1 MELSIVIPAYNEEK
15 RIESTL
21 KEIIMYC
28 KENFTK
34 YEILVV
40 NDCSKDR
47 TKNVVEKYKAQK
59 VKLLHNGVNRGK
71 GYSVRKGIL
80 AAKYPFVL
88 FTDSDMSTPITDI
101 KSFLPYLKSYDIII
115 ASRNLKGSKIKVS
128 QPFYRKMMGKAFP
141 FFVNL
146 FVLRGFKDTQ
156 CGFKLFKI
164 DAAKKIVALQT
175 FERFSFDVEI
185 LFIAKKLGYRIKEL
199 PVTWVDKA
207 GSKVSP
213 IKDAVSMLTDLFK
226 IRWNQIQGRYKP
238 KKN

>member
-1 MELSIVIPAYNEEK
+1 MEISIVIPAYNEER

-21 KEIIMYC
+21 KKVIKYC
-28 KENFTK
+28 KKNFSN

-47 TKNVVEKYKAQK
+47 TKQVVEKYKTQK

-88 FTDSDMSTPITDI
+88 FTDSDMSTPMTDL
-101 KSFLPYLKSYDIII
+101 KSFLPYIKRYDIVI
-115 ASRNLKGSKIKVS
+115 ASRNMKGSKIKVS
-128 QPFYRKMMGKAFP
+128 QPFYRKLMGKAFP

-146 FVLRGFKDTQ
+146 LVLRGFKDTQ
-156 CGFKLFKI
+156 CGFKLFKT
-164 DAAKKIVALQT
+164 DVAKKIVALQT

-185 LFIAKKLGYRIKEL
+185 LFIAKKLGYKIKEL

-213 IKDAVSMLTDLFK
+213 IKDAASMMMDLFR
-226 IRWNQIQGRYKP
+226 IRLNQIQGRYNS